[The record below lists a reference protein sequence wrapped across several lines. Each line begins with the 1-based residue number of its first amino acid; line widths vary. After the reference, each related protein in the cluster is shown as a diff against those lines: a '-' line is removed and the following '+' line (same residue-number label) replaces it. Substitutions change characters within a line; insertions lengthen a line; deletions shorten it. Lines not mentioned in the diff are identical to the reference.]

1 MKRLATFLP
10 CAVADTDKNY
20 AYYCEVA
27 DNRDVWVG
35 YGSPADTRGLG
46 YYFTIS
52 DRIWRQGPRGGVKI
66 IKDIRK
72 DNWGQMCG
80 TQYVTRDQ
88 DLMKEFLMVKIRAV
102 PLSYRK

>member
-27 DNRDVWVG
+27 DNQVWLG

-46 YYFTIS
+46 LLFS
-52 DRIWRQGPRGGVKI
+52 VSRRIWRQGPRGGVKI
-66 IKDIRK
+66 IKDRQK
-72 DNWGQMCG
+72 HNWGQIHP

-102 PLSYRK
+102 PFII